1 MYELTTWGA
10 ELGPTVVG
18 LARWASR
25 SPAMRYDAPLGTD
38 SAVLS
43 LEALFDSQAAA
54 GLDATMALHLG
65 DEWFRIRIANAQLEV
80 TRGETELPDATID
93 TDPTT
98 LLSLLRTD
106 RALEDALASGELRLA
121 GDKGLVED
129 FSGLFP
135 IPVAP
140 PWTG

>member
-1 MYELTTWGA
+1 
-10 ELGPTVVG
+10 
-18 LARWASR
+18 
-25 SPAMRYDAPLGTD
+25 MRYDAPLGTD

-65 DEWFRIRIANAQLEV
+65 DERFGIRIADGQLEV
-80 TRGETELPDATID
+80 TRGGTERPDATID

-129 FSGLFP
+129 FRRLFP
-135 IPVAP
+135 IPVASS
-140 PWTG
+140 WSG